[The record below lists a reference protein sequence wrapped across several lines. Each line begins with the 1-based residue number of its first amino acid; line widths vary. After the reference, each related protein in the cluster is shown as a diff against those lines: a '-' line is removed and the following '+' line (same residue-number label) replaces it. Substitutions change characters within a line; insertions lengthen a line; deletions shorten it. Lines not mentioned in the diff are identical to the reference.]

1 MTKLVKFSGISAALI
16 LIILDIT
23 ALVTSFTLGG
33 INVFNTVVNNSI
45 PCGLLL
51 GCTVLSAIFEK
62 YSKKV
67 LSTITS
73 ILFSIALCI
82 RVLAIGLYI
91 WMIFFSHYLAPMT
104 YTEYMDLAKYSAFT
118 LLAVGVLFLM
128 KYLTKGKFEKTTLV
142 LGGVSCT
149 ALFVAW
155 GIGIYNLVSSVVD
168 LSYGFIEIFM
178 EVYNSGLFREVFLV
192 LAYVIVFWI
201 INEINKEKEMKA
213 A

>member
-1 MTKLVKFSGISAALI
+1 MK
-16 LIILDIT
+16 II
-23 ALVTSFTLGG
+23 TLL
-33 INVFNTVVNNSI
+33 F
-45 PCGLLL
+45 LL
-51 GCTVLSAIFEK
+51 
-62 YSKKV
+62 
-67 LSTITS
+67 
-73 ILFSIALCI
+73 
-82 RVLAIGLYI
+82 
-91 WMIFFSHYLAPMT
+91 
-104 YTEYMDLAKYSAFT
+104 KYSAFT

-142 LGGVSCT
+142 LGGFSCA

-155 GIGIYNLVSSVVD
+155 GIDIYNLVSSVVD